1 MDLFLKALLVD
12 ASTGFYKSNRYP
24 IGEFFGPV
32 DLGFHLSGKHNSLN
46 IGTGL
51 LAGSIFP
58 GSNRLI
64 FSGFSPCWGGFYISS
79 MGGAGVEFDN
89 LGLNQV
95 SIIGKASTTSILVL
109 NRSHGEE
116 IKVELIPVNALKIWN
131 SGRGGVYS
139 LMEYVFENYHHRYE
153 NNPRILV
160 TGPAAM
166 MTDIGGI
173 ASAPIRD
180 GKVTYVDTW
189 AGRGGLGSKLFQD
202 HNIVAIMYGG
212 TFIDEDFRDR
222 KVADSWFETKYSKK
236 LAAKA
241 LEATAKYRFEE
252 KFETGGTF
260 GVNYATVGGN
270 IIAFNYK
277 SIYWTESER
286 KELHQK
292 FIVDHYLKQFNEE
305 TIKNKQFKTCGE
317 RCSAVC
323 KKMNGKFKKD
333 YEPYQTMG
341 PLSGIFDQ
349 RAAEMLNHKADMYGF
364 DAISIGGVIAWLM
377 ECVADGLI
385 KPSELGLSESP
396 VFSPDNFHLVKDSM
410 HNADIAVKLLD
421 GIILG
426 ENSMLNLSQGARSLA
441 KKISFD
447 RGRRIIDKFIFI
459 AFGKKGWM
467 VPNQYWSPG
476 VLSPMPIMGKY
487 YMNYGKDFI
496 EPQKLGAE
504 NASRMIK
511 ELMVDNLGMCRFHRQ
526 WAEDMIPEIMGKLYG
541 MKYEYQ
547 DVAKST
553 AQWINSR
560 NSSQFWE
567 SERNFDMIQTFLK
580 KKHDEGIDTPD
591 MNKWLTR
598 FNDNKRTAAYDFW
611 YDIHKGVHETLR
623 EF

>member
-32 DLGFHLSGKHNSLN
+32 DLGLHLSGKHNCLN

-64 FSGFSPCWGGFYISS
+64 FSGFSPCWGGFYVSS

-95 SIIGKASTTSILVL
+95 SIIGKAPLTSVLVL

-116 IKVELIPVNALKIWN
+116 IKVELIPVNANKIWN
-131 SGRGGVYS
+131 SGRGGIYS
-139 LMEYVFENYHHRYE
+139 MMEYVYENQHHRYE
-153 NNPRILV
+153 NNPRVLAV
-160 TGPAAM
+160 GPAAM

-189 AGRGGLGSKLFQD
+189 AGRGGLGSKLFQE
-202 HNIVAIMYGG
+202 HNIVAIIYGG

-241 LEATAKYRFEE
+241 LESTAKYRFEE

-305 TIKNKQFKTCGE
+305 TIKTKQFKTCGE
-317 RCSAVC
+317 QCSAVC
-323 KKMNGKFKKD
+323 KKMKGEFKKD

-349 RAAEMLNHKADMYGF
+349 RAAEMVNHKADMYGF

-385 KPSELGLSESP
+385 KPSELGLTQIP
-396 VFSPDNFHLVKDSM
+396 IFSPDNFHIIKDSM

-421 GIILG
+421 GIISG
-426 ENSMLNLSQGARSLA
+426 KNSMLDLSQGARTLA

-447 RGRRIIDKFIFI
+447 RGRRVIDKFIYV

-467 VPNQYWSPG
+467 VPNQYWTPG
-476 VLSPMPIMGKY
+476 ALSPMPIMGKY

-496 EPQKLGAE
+496 EPHKLGTE

-553 AQWINSR
+553 AQWINTR
-560 NSSQFWE
+560 NASQFWE
-567 SERNFDMIQTFLK
+567 SERNFDLIHTFLN
-580 KKHDEGIDTPD
+580 KKHSEGLDTPEL
-591 MNKWLTR
+591 NKWLNK
-598 FNDNKRTAAYDFW
+598 FNENKRTAAYDFW

-623 EF
+623 DF

>member
-12 ASTGFYKSNRYP
+12 ASTGFYKSKRYP

-32 DLGFHLSGKHNSLN
+32 DLGLHLSGKHNSLN

-95 SIIGKASTTSILVL
+95 SIIGKAPVTSILIL

-116 IKVELIPVNALKIWN
+116 IKVELVPVNAVDVWN

-139 LMEYVFENYHHRYE
+139 MMEHVYENHHHRYE
-153 NNPRILV
+153 NNPRVLAV
-160 TGPAAM
+160 GPAAM
-166 MTDIGGI
+166 MTDVGAIG
-173 ASAPIRD
+173 SAPIRD
-180 GKVTYVDTW
+180 GKITYVDTW
-189 AGRGGLGSKLFQD
+189 AGRGGLGSKLLQE
-202 HNIVAIMYGG
+202 HNIAAIIYGG

-241 LEATAKYRFEE
+241 LESTAKYRFEE

-292 FIVDHYLKQFNEE
+292 FILDHYLKQFNEE
-305 TIKNKQFKTCGE
+305 TISTKQFKTCGE
-317 RCSAVC
+317 HCPAVC
-323 KKMNGKFKKD
+323 KKMKGEFKKD

-349 RAAEMLNHKADMYGF
+349 RAAEVVNHKADLYGF

-385 KPSELGLSESP
+385 KPSELGLSQSP
-396 VFSPDNFHLVKDSM
+396 IFSPDNFHLVKDSM
-410 HNADIAVKLLD
+410 HNADIAVKILD
-421 GIILG
+421 GIIAG
-426 ENSMLNLSQGARSLA
+426 KNSMLDLSKGARVLA

-447 RGRRIIDKFIFI
+447 RGRRVIDKFIYI
-459 AFGKKGWM
+459 SFGKNGWM
-467 VPNQYWSPG
+467 VPNQYWTPG
-476 VLSPMPIMGKY
+476 ALSPMPIMGKY

-496 EPQKLGAE
+496 EPHKLGAE

-553 AQWINSR
+553 AQWINTR
-560 NSSQFWE
+560 NASQFWE
-567 SERNFDMIQTFLK
+567 SERNFDMIQTFLN
-580 KKHDEGIDTPD
+580 KKHLEGVDTPD
-591 MNKWLTR
+591 MNKWLTK
-598 FNDNKRTAAYDFW
+598 FNENKRTAAYDFW

-623 EF
+623 DF